1 MIGTLGHPR
10 IFLCTQDTDMRRSF
24 DSLRGIIRS
33 AMHLD
38 PLTDCLFVF
47 KNKRGDR
54 IKVIYWDCD
63 GFAMWYKVLQRGT
76 FQFPD
81 LANFSSAGIECDRLF
96 HIAHDFGRDR
106 PGQHTPTAEVSAQSP
121 GPTTGTAVCAS
132 PFQLEA
138 ARRLSS
144 KCIDPFFYIT
154 ATLAVVFGRKT
165 VLDSGVGVGKPHMV
179 FGHSC

>member
-1 MIGTLGHPR
+1 LIGTLGHPR
-10 IFLCTQDTDMRRSF
+10 IFLCTHDTDMRKSF
-24 DSLRGIIRS
+24 DSLRGIIRG

-81 LANFSSAGIECDRLF
+81 LANFNSAGIEIDSSTLRMILDGVDLGTIRRQ
-96 HIAHDFGRDR
+96 HRYRRSHQLQQ
-106 PGQHTPTAEVSAQSP
+106 PGQPWEPAP
-121 GPTTGTAVCAS
+121 
-132 PFQLEA
+132 
-138 ARRLSS
+138 LS
-144 KCIDPFFYIT
+144 
-154 ATLAVVFGRKT
+154 
-165 VLDSGVGVGKPHMV
+165 
-179 FGHSC
+179 